1 MTHFLKDP
9 LYHGRA
15 MELQLMNAT
24 INCHD
29 LCCGCLTP
37 VLHLKE
43 IINTFSYSPCPR
55 TTGAGDDHHGDKET
69 TDALEGLE
77 DGELD
82 RLFADDGEDN
92 AG

>member
-9 LYHGRA
+9 LYNGRA

-29 LCCGCLTP
+29 LCCGCMTP

-55 TTGAGDDHHGDKET
+55 TTGGDDDHRGDKET

-82 RLFADDGEDN
+82 RLFADDGED
-92 AG
+92 ATG

>member
-1 MTHFLKDP
+1 MTHFLKNP
-9 LYHGRA
+9 VYNGRA

-29 LCCGCLTP
+29 LCCGCQTP

-55 TTGAGDDHHGDKET
+55 TTGEKEDHHGDKET

-82 RLFADDGEDN
+82 RLFADDGEDVT
-92 AG
+92 G